1 MRSYILSPL
10 LSGTPDLILIRGILL
25 FQYDCMVSELQYAQ
39 NSVWLVGTVFG
50 VFCIVL
56 EYKNCVL
63 VEEKYNI
70 RYALCYLQ
78 SLS

>member
-39 NSVWLVGTVFG
+39 NGVWLVGTTC
-50 VFCIVL
+50 CIFFIAL

-63 VEEKYNI
+63 VEGKNSI
-70 RYALCYLQ
+70 
-78 SLS
+78 